1 MGETSEQACKPD
13 TQILSPESATG
24 WFGDSLGQV
33 PCPLWTSSIKSQG
46 EVNALPNV
54 SSQENETLGRG

>member
-13 TQILSPESATG
+13 TRILSPESSTG
-24 WFGDSLGQV
+24 LLGDLLGQV

-46 EVNALPNV
+46 EVNALP
-54 SSQENETLGRG
+54 SISGQENETLGRG